1 MAQVMVSRVVP
12 QNPLLWFQYYL
23 LSHEVWMPKDAHFF
37 LENSYFYIL
46 IISYALS
53 LRTVIED

>member
-23 LSHEVWMPKDAHFF
+23 LSHEVWMHKDAHFF